1 MILWTIESLHQALKE
16 VITQPTRYGKDKTT
30 GLETVVIDGRK
41 SNPNSV
47 FVAIK
52 GENTD
57 GHQYLKQAQ
66 DSGSKVAIIDHV
78 LEEYQ
83 DLDLTLIIVKDTLQ
97 ALHKLAEFA
106 RSKSKAKIFAVTGSV
121 GKTGTKEM
129 LKIAFSSQGKTY
141 ANSGNFNN
149 HIGLPL
155 SLCNIP
161 SDCEYAIFEMGMNH
175 LGEIEPLSKLAKPH
189 LAIIT
194 NVGPVHIEFFKDEQE
209 IALAKSEIFTGLM
222 VGGYSLINR
231 DNPHFEFLLN
241 RARAC
246 KITEENIINFGTNHR
261 ANYQI
266 THTEIKGPAST
277 QVSLKLKNGKNISY
291 EVSCTNQAVIFN
303 SAITIVAIDL
313 FGKNLQNAIESI
325 KDYSSSA
332 GRGKISEITFQN
344 KNLTIIDD
352 SYNASLL
359 SMKAGIE
366 HASNLKK
373 ILQKKRVI
381 CAIGDMLELGDKS
394 FELHCKVVNYLKE
407 FNIDFAVLVGQR
419 MQEASI
425 NLDKNSF
432 TTFSNSILAS
442 ENIEKFLQD
451 GDILYLKGSRGTK
464 MEKIL
469 EKLTNLTSD
478 HESFF

>member
-129 LKIAFSSQGKTY
+129 IKIAFSSQGKTY

-451 GDILYLKGSRGTK
+451 GDILYPKGSRGTK

-478 HESFF
+478 H

>member
-1 MILWTIESLHQALKE
+1 
-16 VITQPTRYGKDKTT
+16 
-30 GLETVVIDGRK
+30 
-41 SNPNSV
+41 
-47 FVAIK
+47 
-52 GENTD
+52 
-57 GHQYLKQAQ
+57 
-66 DSGSKVAIIDHV
+66 
-78 LEEYQ
+78 
-83 DLDLTLIIVKDTLQ
+83 
-97 ALHKLAEFA
+97 
-106 RSKSKAKIFAVTGSV
+106 
-121 GKTGTKEM
+121 M

-478 HESFF
+478 H